1 MKSNGGLITSIE
13 PGGLAEA
20 AGLRPGDTLQAING
34 YEILD
39 LIDYRYQIAEET
51 VTLRVLRGEETL
63 ELTLSKEID
72 EDLGLEFQD
81 AVFDRIRPCA
91 NNCVFCFIHQQP
103 AGMRESLYVMDDD
116 YRLSFLQGNF
126 ITMTN
131 MPEREWKRIEELRLS
146 PLYVSVHATNPELR
160 AQILKQP
167 LAKRLFQHLDR
178 LANAGIQFHAQVVLI
193 PGVNDGAELDRT
205 IQELS
210 ERYLPDL
217 LSINI
222 VPVALNRFR
231 EELGLPD
238 LQAPTPEWCARMI
251 AQVKPWQKRF
261 KKEWEDPIVQLSD
274 EFYVLSGV
282 PLPKASHYGDF
293 DTVQD
298 GVGGAVLLGWEWKKL
313 AKKLPAQLD
322 KPLQAQ
328 IVTGKAAAHIVQPL
342 VDDLERVA
350 NLDAELVPTP
360 SRFWGDLITVTGLL
374 TGQDLIDEPRLQA
387 GVGEIWIPD
396 IMLKAGTEVFLDD
409 KTVSEVESAL
419 DRPIRVMPTTAQGL
433 FDMVAGTRK
442 ASREDT
448 RARFGN
454 YEPAAAATRPRRA

>member
-1 MKSNGGLITSIE
+1 MKSNGGLITRIE

-34 YEILD
+34 FPLAD

-51 VTLRVLRGEETL
+51 VTLTVLRGAETL
-63 ELTLSKEID
+63 SIELEKDID

-131 MPEREWKRIEELRLS
+131 MPEREWQRIEAMRLS

-160 AQILKQP
+160 AEILKQP

-178 LANAGIQFHAQVVLI
+178 LKAAGIQFHAQVVLI
-193 PGVNDGAELDRT
+193 PGVNDGPELDRT
-205 IQELS
+205 IEELS
-210 ERYLPDL
+210 TRYLPHL

-231 EELGLPD
+231 QELGLPD
-238 LQAPTPEWCARMI
+238 LQAPSPDWCASVI
-251 AQVKPWQKRF
+251 KQVKPWQKRF
-261 KKEWEDPIVQLSD
+261 KKEWEDAIVQLSD
-274 EFYVLSGV
+274 EFYVLSGM
-282 PLPKASHYGDF
+282 PLPKASHYGSF
-293 DTVQD
+293 ETVQD

-313 AKKLPAQLD
+313 AKKLPASLPNPVQM
-322 KPLQAQ
+322 Q

-342 VDDLERVA
+342 IDDLQHVA
-350 NLDAELVPTP
+350 NLEAQLVPTP
-360 SRFWGDLITVTGLL
+360 SRFWGELITVTGLL
-374 TGQDLIDEPRLQA
+374 TGQDLIDEPRLQQ
-387 GVGEIWIPD
+387 GEGEIWIPD
-396 IMLKAGTEVFLDD
+396 IMLKAGTEIFLDD
-409 KTVSEVESAL
+409 RTVSEVAEEL
-419 DRPIRVMPTTAQGL
+419 GRKIRIMPTTAQGL
-433 FDMVAGTRK
+433 FDAVTGSTL

-454 YEPAAAATRPRRA
+454 YEPAAAASRPRNA

>member
-1 MKSNGGLITSIE
+1 MEIT
-13 PGGLAEA
+13 LAK
-20 AGLRPGDTLQAING
+20 D
-34 YEILD
+34 
-39 LIDYRYQIAEET
+39 
-51 VTLRVLRGEETL
+51 
-63 ELTLSKEID
+63 ID

-146 PLYVSVHATNPELR
+146 PLYVSVHTTNPELR

-178 LANAGIQFHAQVVLI
+178 LKEAGIQFHAQVVLI
-193 PGVNDGAELDRT
+193 PGVNDEAELDRT
-205 IQELS
+205 IQELT
-210 ERYLPDL
+210 ERYLPYL
-217 LSINI
+217 LSVNI

-231 EELGLPD
+231 DELGLPK

-251 AQVKPWQKRF
+251 EQVKPWQKRF

-313 AKKLPAQLD
+313 AKKLPARLEN
-322 KPLQAQ
+322 PVQAQ
-328 IVTGKAAAHIVQPL
+328 IITGKAAAHIVQPL
-342 VDDLERVA
+342 IDDLERVQ

-387 GVGEIWIPD
+387 GAGEIWIPD

-409 KTVSEVESAL
+409 KTVDEVAQAL
-419 DRPIRVMPTTAQGL
+419 DRPIRIMPTTAQGL

-454 YEPAAAATRPRRA
+454 YEPAAPATRPRAV

>member
-1 MKSNGGLITSIE
+1 MKPKGGLITNVE
-13 PGGLAEA
+13 PGSLAEA
-20 AGLRPGDTLQAING
+20 AGLRPGDALQAING
-34 YEILD
+34 CVLTD

-51 VTLRVLRGEETL
+51 VTLTVQRGEETL
-63 ELTLSKEID
+63 EITVTKDID

-103 AGMRESLYVMDDD
+103 PGMRESLYVMDDD

-126 ITMTN
+126 ITLTN

-146 PLYVSVHATNPELR
+146 PLYVSVHTTNPELR
-160 AQILKQP
+160 AEILKQP

-178 LANAGIQFHAQVVLI
+178 LKASGIQFHAQVVLI
-193 PGVNDGAELDRT
+193 PGVNDEAELDRT
-205 IQELS
+205 IQELT
-210 ERYLPDL
+210 ERYLPFL

-231 EELGLPD
+231 DELGLPK
-238 LQAPTPEWCARMI
+238 LQAPTPDWCARVI
-251 AQVKPWQKRF
+251 AQVKPWQKRL
-261 KKEWEDPIVQLSD
+261 KKQWDDPIVQLSD
-274 EFYVLSGV
+274 EFYVMSGV
-282 PLPKASHYGDF
+282 PLPKVSQYGDF
-293 DTVQD
+293 ETVQD

-313 AKKLPAQLD
+313 AKKLPARIET
-322 KPLQAQ
+322 PVRTQ

-342 VDDLERVA
+342 IDDLARVE
-350 NLDAELVPTP
+350 NLDVELVPTP

-387 GVGEIWIPD
+387 GEGEIWLPD
-396 IMLKAGTEVFLDD
+396 IMLKAGTELFLDD
-409 KTVSEVESAL
+409 KTVSDVSEAL
-419 DRPIRVMPTTAQGL
+419 KRPVRVLPTTAQGL

-454 YEPAAAATRPRRA
+454 YEPAAPATRPRAR

>member
-1 MKSNGGLITSIE
+1 MKPNGGLITSIE

-20 AGLRPGDTLQAING
+20 AGLRPGDILQAING
-34 YEILD
+34 FEIAD
-39 LIDYRYQIAEET
+39 LIDYRYQIAEEA
-51 VTLRVLRGEETL
+51 VTLRVLRGEDTF
-63 ELTLSKEID
+63 ELSLDKEID

-131 MPEREWKRIEELRLS
+131 MPEREWKRIETLRLS
-146 PLYVSVHATNPELR
+146 PLYISVHTTNPELR

-178 LANAGIQFHAQVVLI
+178 LNDAGIQFHAQVVLI
-193 PGVNDGAELDRT
+193 PGVNDGPELDRT
-205 IQELS
+205 IRELS
-210 ERYLPDL
+210 ERYLPNL

-238 LQAPTPEWCARMI
+238 LEAPTPDWCAEMI

-282 PLPKASHYGDF
+282 PMPKASHYGSF
-293 DTVQD
+293 ETVQD

-313 AKKLPAQLD
+313 AKKLPERLS
-322 KPLQAQ
+322 KPVQAQ

-342 VDDLERVA
+342 IDDLSKVE
-350 NLDAELVPTP
+350 NLEAELVPTP

-396 IMLKAGTEVFLDD
+396 IMLKAGTEIFLDD
-409 KTVSEVESAL
+409 KTVTEVATAL

-433 FDMVAGTRK
+433 FDAVTGSRL
-442 ASREDT
+442 ASRDDT

-454 YEPAAAATRPRRA
+454 YEPAAPATRPRAV

>member
-1 MKSNGGLITSIE
+1 MPTKGGLITHVE

-20 AGLRPGDTLQAING
+20 AGLRPGDTLQAINDLP
-34 YEILD
+34 IND
-39 LIDYRYQIAEET
+39 LIDYRYLIAEEE
-51 VTLRVLRGEETL
+51 VTLRVLRDGETFERF
-63 ELTLSKEID
+63 LSKEID

-103 AGMRESLYVMDDD
+103 SGMRESLYVMDDD

-178 LANAGIQFHAQVVLI
+178 LKASGIQFHAQIVLI

-210 ERYLPDL
+210 ERYLPYL

-231 EELGLPD
+231 DELGLPKLD
-238 LQAPTPEWCARMI
+238 APTPEWCARMI
-251 AQVKPWQKRF
+251 DQVKPWQKRF

-282 PLPKASHYGDF
+282 PLPKPSHYGDF
-293 DTVQD
+293 ETVQD
-298 GVGGAVLLGWEWKKL
+298 GVGGATLLGWEWKKL
-313 AKKLPAQLD
+313 ARKLPARLET
-322 KPLQAQ
+322 PVRAQ
-328 IVTGKAAAHIVQPL
+328 IITGKAAAHIVQPL
-342 VDDLERVA
+342 IDDLARVE
-350 NLDAELVPTP
+350 NLEAELVPTP
-360 SRFWGDLITVTGLL
+360 SRFWGELITVTGLL
-374 TGQDLIDEPRLQA
+374 TGQDLIDEPRLQQ
-387 GVGEIWIPD
+387 GQGEIWIPD
-396 IMLKAGTEVFLDD
+396 IMLKAGTEIFLDD
-409 KTVSEVESAL
+409 KTLTEVSVAL
-419 DRPIRVMPTTAQGL
+419 DRPFRVLPTTAQGL
-433 FDMVAGTRK
+433 FDAVAGTSR
-442 ASREDT
+442 ASRADT
-448 RARFGN
+448 QARFGN
-454 YEPAAAATRPRRA
+454 YEPAAPATRPRTT

>member
-13 PGGLAEA
+13 PGGLAEV

-34 YEILD
+34 FEIHD
-39 LIDYRYQIAEET
+39 LIDYRYQIAEEN

-63 ELTLSKEID
+63 EVTLTKEID

-103 AGMRESLYVMDDD
+103 SGMRESLYVMDDD

-146 PLYVSVHATNPELR
+146 PLYVSVHTSNPELR

-167 LAKRLFQHLDR
+167 LAKRIHQHLGR
-178 LANAGIQFHAQVVLI
+178 LTDAGIQFHAQVVLI

-205 IQELS
+205 IEELA

-238 LQAPTPEWCARMI
+238 LKAPTPEWCAEVI

-261 KKEWEDPIVQLSD
+261 KKEWDDPVVQLSD

-313 AKKLPAQLD
+313 AKKLPTRIAE
-322 KPLQAQ
+322 PMSVQ

-342 VDDLERVA
+342 IDDLEKVE

-360 SRFWGDLITVTGLL
+360 SRFWGELITVTGLL

-396 IMLKAGTEVFLDD
+396 IMLKAGTEIFLDD
-409 KTVSEVESAL
+409 KSVSEVAKAL
-419 DRPIRVMPTTAQGL
+419 DRPIRIMPTTAQGL

-454 YEPAAAATRPRRA
+454 YEPAAAATRPRLA

>member
-34 YEILD
+34 FEIND
-39 LIDYRYQIAEET
+39 LIDYRYQVAEEEIT
-51 VTLRVLRGEETL
+51 LRFLRGMETHEVTLH
-63 ELTLSKEID
+63 KEID

-146 PLYVSVHATNPELR
+146 PLYVSVHASNPELR
-160 AQILKQP
+160 AKILNQP

-178 LANAGIQFHAQVVLI
+178 LKASGIQFHAQVVLI
-193 PGVNDGAELDRT
+193 PEVNDGPELDRT

-238 LQAPTPEWCARMI
+238 LKAPTPEWCARMI
-251 AQVKPWQKRF
+251 EQVKPWQKRF

-274 EFYVLSGV
+274 EFYVMSGK
-282 PLPKASHYGDF
+282 PLPKASHYGSF
-293 DTVQD
+293 ETVQD

-313 AKKLPAQLD
+313 AKKLPSRIAE
-322 KPLQAQ
+322 PTTVQ

-342 VDDLERVA
+342 IDDLKGVE
-350 NLDAELVPTP
+350 NLAAELVPTP

-374 TGQDLIDEPRLQA
+374 TAQDLIDEPRLQQ
-387 GVGEIWIPD
+387 GKGEIWIPD

-409 KTVSEVESAL
+409 QTVADVTAAL
-419 DRPIRVMPTTAQGL
+419 GRHIRIMPTTAQGL
-433 FDMVAGTRK
+433 YDAVAGTSK

-448 RARFGN
+448 QARFGN
-454 YEPAAAATRPRRA
+454 YEPAAAASRPRRS